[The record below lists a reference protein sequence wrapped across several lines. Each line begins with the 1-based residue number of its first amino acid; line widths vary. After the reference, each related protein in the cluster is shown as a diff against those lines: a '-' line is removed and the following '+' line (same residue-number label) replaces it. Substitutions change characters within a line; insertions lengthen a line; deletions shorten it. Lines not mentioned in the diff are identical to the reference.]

1 MRRNSSQDSEGSDAH
16 VSKTTTTTT
25 TTSSST
31 PTYSGQR
38 ASQQMSAVEGA
49 LGGQRSF
56 LPPEI
61 MAIVVPSLKVG
72 ASAGACGLFAGATA
86 GILRGAPPFFFSIFA
101 GGQWFALGS
110 SYYASRLVAINAMGG
125 EEKLSPG
132 DKIKASAF
140 AGGFAGTLGG
150 LLRGPRN
157 IVPGAIVFSVLGAG
171 GQAYANRRAAK
182 AEVESSADKNG
193 FWAKWSP
200 ITQLSDEDYEKLL
213 EERLLRVEADIAIID
228 DHIKQLRDSETQ
240 AQQDNHGESGKDKS
254 SQV

>member
-1 MRRNSSQDSEGSDAH
+1 MKRNSPQDPEVHDNH
-16 VSKTTTTTT
+16 H
-25 TTSSST
+25 
-31 PTYSGQR
+31 YSGQR
-38 ASQQMSAVEGA
+38 APQQMPAVEGIS
-49 LGGQRSF
+49 GGQRSF

-72 ASAGACGLFAGATA
+72 ASAGACGLFAGAAA
-86 GILRGAPPFFFSIFA
+86 GILQGAPPVFFSVIA
-101 GGQWFALGS
+101 GGQWFALGT
-110 SYYASRLVAINAMGG
+110 SYYASRLVAFNAMGG

-132 DKIKASAF
+132 DKTKASAL

-157 IVPGAIVFSVLGAG
+157 IVPGAIFMSALGAG

-182 AEVESSADKNG
+182 AEVESSTDKKG

-213 EERLLRVEADIAIID
+213 EERLLRVEADIAIMD
-228 DHIKQLRDSETQ
+228 DHIKQLRESESAATEGKQ
-240 AQQDNHGESGKDKS
+240 SESGNGKPG
-254 SQV
+254 QV